1 MISTTLDSNTGRV
14 LVVHSTSAQAYTVC
28 VKDAADWTE
37 IHNYIIN
44 ENNIDDIPNRKIDCT
59 SEMQCSPKRGVYE
72 MSPAEAEVLRKHSKI
87 EWVEKSGLYNEYELE
102 QRKYDEEFDKYT
114 DTDRFKYDV
123 VNTRYSYNANNG
135 TTLDFTQ
142 WGLYRHSHRNNKFGY
157 SSTVDDELH
166 YTLTGKNVDVVV
178 MDTGILWTHPEFL
191 KPGVEYTDI
200 PVETIQNC
208 EQYTRV
214 RDILIH
220 GETEYGINWSNEGLV
235 APGTGSLSNYN
246 RAGAL
251 LMHSNGNLNNSIQN
265 MHGSHC
271 AGTAAGNQFGHAF
284 EANIWT
290 IACIDRSDLGW
301 SNPCDGFDYIKVWH
315 KNKPINPLTG
325 RRNPTVVNGSW
336 GFRQFYRNDQSYT
349 VNFRGTSYSDSQIT
363 STVAPAIYYQ
373 STLLG
378 YYNQF
383 TSREPT
389 GQSEADEVFDDPD
402 CKDIV
407 FCFSAGNSADKQDYK
422 EGEDY
427 NNEVTSGNF
436 YYSGTRSKD
445 PYYNRSGTPAISAQ
459 GREDAA
465 IVIGSI
471 DSTRQTTNGQ
481 ERTSSFSNRGP
492 AITVWAAGHYIISPY
507 SEGYADPRSGA
518 GFLIAA
524 ISGTSMATPQVVGVM
539 ALYLESQPDATR
551 AEARNWLLTHGSTD
565 VPDSDATSETAGFY
579 DPYQSN
585 SATDS
590 NYWGNTYSLKSSTRR
605 ILYNPFANNG
615 KPSMVGV
622 TISGASF
629 SQ

>member
-1 MISTTLDSNTGRV
+1 MISTTLDANSGRV
-14 LVVHSTSAQAYTVC
+14 LVVYHDNAQPYAVC
-28 VKDAADWTE
+28 IKDAADWQE
-37 IHNYIIN
+37 IHDYIIN

-59 SEMQCSPKRGVYE
+59 SEMKCSPKRSVYE
-72 MSPAEAEVLRKHSKI
+72 MSPAEADILRNHSKV
-87 EWVEKSGLYNEYELE
+87 EWVERSSLYNEYELE
-102 QRKYDEEFDKYT
+102 QRKYDEEFDKHT

-123 VNTRYSYNANNG
+123 TNTRYSFNANNG

-142 WGLYRHSHRNNKFGY
+142 WGLYRHSHRDNKFGN

-178 MDTGILWTHPEFL
+178 MDTGSIWTHPEFL
-191 KPGVEYTDI
+191 KPGVQYTDI
-200 PVETIQNC
+200 PNILSC
-208 EQYTRV
+208 EEYTRV

-220 GETEYGINWSNEGLV
+220 GESEYGINWSNEGLV
-235 APGTGSLSNYN
+235 AAGDGALSNYN
-246 RAGAL
+246 VAGAL
-251 LMHSNGNLNNSIQN
+251 LMHEFGNQNNSLAN
-265 MHGSHC
+265 HHGSHC

-284 EANIWT
+284 EANIWS
-290 IACIDRSDLGW
+290 IACVDRSDLGW

-336 GFRQFYRNDQSYT
+336 GFRQFYRSDLSYT
-349 VNFRGTSYSDSQIT
+349 VNFRGTSYSDSQIS
-363 STVAPAIYYQ
+363 STAAPAVYYQ
-373 STLLG
+373 SQLNS

-383 TSREPT
+383 TSREPV
-389 GQSEADEVFDDPD
+389 GQTEADEVFDDPD
-402 CKDIV
+402 CKNIV
-407 FCFSAGNSADKQDYK
+407 WCFAAGNSDDKQDYK

-427 NNEVTSGNF
+427 NNELTSGTV
-436 YYSGTRSKD
+436 YYSGSSSKD

-459 GREDAA
+459 GRKDAA
-465 IVIGSI
+465 IVVGSM

-492 AITVWAAGHYIISPY
+492 AITVWAGGSYIISPY
-507 SEGYADPRSGA
+507 GSGYADPRSGSH
-518 GFLIAA
+518 LIAA
-524 ISGTSMATPQVVGVM
+524 ISGTSMATPQVCGVM

-551 AEARNWLLTHGSTD
+551 AEAREWLLTHGSTD

-622 TISGASF
+622 SISGASF

>member
-1 MISTTLDSNTGRV
+1 MISTTLDPNSGRV
-14 LVVHSTSAQAYTVC
+14 LVVHSDSAQPYAVC

>member
-1 MISTTLDSNTGRV
+1 MISTTLDANSGRV
-14 LVVHSTSAQAYTVC
+14 LVVYTDDAQPYTVC

-44 ENNIDDIPNRKIDCT
+44 ENNIDDVPNRKIDCT
-59 SEMQCSPKRGVYE
+59 SEMKCSPKRSVYE
-72 MSPAEAEVLRKHSKI
+72 MSPAEADILRNHSKV
-87 EWVEKSGLYNEYELE
+87 EWVERSSLYNEYELE
-102 QRKYDEEFDKYT
+102 QRKYDEEFDKHT

-123 VNTRYSYNANNG
+123 TNTRYSFNANNG
-135 TTLDFTQ
+135 STLDFTQ
-142 WGLYRHSHRNNKFGY
+142 WGLYRHSHRNNKFGN
-157 SSTVDDELH
+157 SSTVDDEIH
-166 YTLTGKNVDVVV
+166 YSLTGKNVDVVV

-191 KPGVEYTDI
+191 KPGVQYTDI
-200 PVETIQNC
+200 PIGDIQIC
-208 EQYTRV
+208 EEYTRV

-220 GETEYGINWSNEGLV
+220 GAAEYGIDWANEGLV
-235 APGTGSLSNYN
+235 EPGTGSLTNYN

-251 LMHSNGNLNNSIQN
+251 LMHVNGNTGNSLAN
-265 MHGSHC
+265 HHGSHC

-290 IACIDRSDLGW
+290 IACVDRSDLGW

-336 GFRQFYRNDQSYT
+336 GFRQFYRSDLSYT
-349 VNFRGTSYSDSQIT
+349 VNFRGNSYSDSQVS
-363 STVAPAIYYQ
+363 STVAPAVYYQ
-373 STLLG
+373 SQLNSV
-378 YYNQF
+378 YNQF
-383 TSREPT
+383 TSREPV
-389 GQSEADEVFDDPD
+389 GQTEADEVFDDPD
-402 CKDIV
+402 CKNIV
-407 FCFSAGNSADKQDYK
+407 WCFAAGNSDDKQDYK

-427 NNEVTSGNF
+427 NNELTSGTV
-436 YYSGTRSKD
+436 YYSGRD

-471 DSTRQTTNGQ
+471 DSSRQTTNGQ

-492 AITVWAAGHYIISPY
+492 AITVWAGGSYIISPY
-507 SEGYADPRSGA
+507 GEGYADPRSGSH
-518 GFLIAA
+518 LIAA

-539 ALYLESQPDATR
+539 ALYLESQPQATR
-551 AEARNWLLTHGSTD
+551 AESREWLLTHGSTD

-615 KPSMVGV
+615 KPTMVGV
-622 TISGASF
+622 TISGSSF